1 MMRCN
6 AGKWKLYLMVIVN
19 EQKDNQHIK
28 PSTSQLS
35 YKATKW
41 ADGKGKGLV
50 VSSEILLVVR
60 A

>member
-1 MMRCN
+1 
-6 AGKWKLYLMVIVN
+6 MVIVN

-35 YKATKW
+35 YKAAKW

-60 A
+60 E